1 MKSSKSLMLIKEA
14 RRYAKNREQGK
25 ENLKVAIIGSFSIQY
40 FTMVFRYLL
49 FKENII
55 VDIYEGEYNSIA
67 MDVLNKKS
75 GLYLFKPDIVIV
87 LPYFT
92 DIKQFP
98 DLLDDE
104 KNVSE
109 LLDKTVM
116 YYKNIWK
123 SLGENTGCRVLWANF
138 VIPPEHLLGN
148 IERQCGYSKTCFFQM
163 INKKLVDEKPEFI
176 SIIDLDLIAGY
187 IGKYQWFDYPS
198 YFLNKS
204 GFNLTYI
211 DVITKPFVHQI
222 VIETGR
228 IRKCLVLDL
237 DNTLWGG
244 IIGDVGVNG
253 IQIDPGNALGEAYRY
268 FQNYLLE
275 LKQRGV
281 ILAVCSKND
290 YELAR
295 EPFIKNEDMLIKW
308 KDISCF
314 VANWEN
320 KTTNLIQIAKELNIG
335 TDSLVFFDDNPAE
348 REIVRKFLPEVWVVN
363 VPEDPAFYVLQLD
376 QEAPFE
382 WAQITKED
390 LLRNGSYSENDKRV
404 TMKQQFVDYNEYL
417 AALQMCGSADCLI
430 ESNVGRFVQLLNKSN
445 QFNLRTQRYSEGEIY
460 DLLKKTDVR
469 CISVTLKD
477 KFGEYGIIS
486 CAILRKNGDICFI
499 ESWVMSC
506 RVLKR
511 NVEYFLFKEIIRK
524 STEMGCRKICGE
536 YIPTSKNSM
545 VSQFYDSLGF
555 ICVDDTEGVKKY
567 IFQIAEG
574 FEYQTFINE

>member
-1 MKSSKSLMLIKEA
+1 MENNISLMLIKEA
-14 RRYAKNREQGK
+14 RRYAKNK
-25 ENLKVAIIGSFSIQY
+25 EKDKGNIKIAIIGSFSTQY

-55 VDIYEGEYNSIA
+55 ADIYEGEYNSIA
-67 MDVLNKKS
+67 MDALNKAS
-75 GLYLFKPDIVIV
+75 GLYLFKPDIVV
-87 LPYFT
+87 MLPYYT

-98 DLLDDE
+98 DLLGDE
-104 KNVSE
+104 KE
-109 LLDKTVM
+109 TGRLLDKTVM
-116 YYKNIWK
+116 YYLNIWK
-123 SLGENTGCRVLWANF
+123 TLRENTGCRVLWANF

-148 IERQCGYSKTCFFQM
+148 LERQCGYSKTCFFQM
-163 INKKLVDEKPEFI
+163 INKKLVDEKPEYV
-176 SIIDLDLIAGY
+176 SVIDLDLIAGY

-211 DVITKPFVHQI
+211 DIITKPFVRQI
-222 VIETGR
+222 AIGAGK
-228 IRKCLVLDL
+228 IRKCLILDL

-244 IIGDVGVNG
+244 VIGDVGVNG
-253 IQIDPGNALGEAYRY
+253 IQIDPNNALGEAYRY

-281 ILAVCSKND
+281 VLAVCSKND

-295 EPFIKNEDMLIKW
+295 EPFIKNKDMLIKW
-308 KDISCF
+308 EDISCF

-320 KTTNLIQIAKELNIG
+320 KAENIIQIAKELNIG

-363 VPEDPAFYVLQLD
+363 VPKDPAFYALQLD
-376 QEAPFE
+376 KEAPFE
-382 WAQITKED
+382 WAQLTKED
-390 LLRNGSYSENDKRV
+390 LLRNGSYCENHKRV
-404 TMKQQFVDYNEYL
+404 TMEQQFVDYNEYL
-417 AALQMCGSADCLI
+417 AALQMSGSADSLI

-445 QFNLRTQRYSEGEIY
+445 QFNLRTQRYSEWEIY
-460 DLLKKTDVR
+460 DLLKKTDVK

-486 CAILRKNGDICFI
+486 CAILKKKEDICFI

-511 NVEYFLFKEIIRK
+511 NVEYFLFKQIIQRAE
-524 STEMGCRKICGE
+524 EMGCKRICGE
-536 YIPTSKNSM
+536 YIPTLKNSM
-545 VSQFYDSLGF
+545 VSRFYDSLGF
-555 ICVDDTEGVKKY
+555 ICVDDTYGTRKY
-567 IFQIAEG
+567 IFQTDKG